1 MSLFSFSNKKNKEE
15 KAQLNAIDEHFAV
28 ISFSPEGIILD
39 VNQNFLDA
47 LGYTENEVLGKHHK
61 IFCDSKLVNSKEYSD
76 FWDDL
81 KKGTVQTSE
90 FKRIRKDGHSIFIQA
105 SYTPIKDNSG
115 KVYKVIKF
123 AQDVTAKKLEDL
135 YYRGQIQAIGKSQA
149 IIEFDMNGIILNA
162 NENFLN
168 AIGYTLEEI
177 KTKHHSIFCEES
189 YKNSNEYKDFWE
201 KLNNGEFES
210 GEFLRIGKN
219 NKKVYIQA
227 TYNPIMDIDNKPFK
241 VVKYATDITLRKNMM
256 FNIQDN
262 VQKLNKSLNHLSNTS
277 NSMSKDAEKSMN
289 GSQEVSVSIEQMNQA
304 VNDLTEKIESMLS
317 SITSI
322 ATAATNGEKIALGAR
337 EQSKSTSSAII
348 KLNQESSKIGETIN
362 LITQIAFQ
370 TNILSLNAAVEAA
383 TAGEAGRG
391 FAVVAAEVRNL
402 ATRSNEAAK
411 EITSAIESIQSLVK
425 NSLESINSVDSTIEE
440 ISSMS
445 SSISKSILEQK
456 TISNQL
462 ASTALQTSKGLN
474 EISSS
479 MINVS
484 QSAQNTRDEAMETKN
499 ASDELISVSTE
510 LISTLKAL
518 N

>member
-1 MSLFSFSNKKNKEE
+1 MSLFSFSNKNNKEE
-15 KAQLNAIDEHFAV
+15 KAQINAIDEHFAV
-28 ISFSPEGIILD
+28 ISFSPDGIILD
-39 VNQNFLDA
+39 ANQNFLNA
-47 LGYTENEVLGKHHK
+47 LAYSENEILGKHHK
-61 IFCDSKLVNSKEYSD
+61 MFCDSKLINSKEYSD
-76 FWDDL
+76 FWDNL
-81 KKGTVQTSE
+81 KKGNVQTSE
-90 FKRIRKDGHSIFIQA
+90 FKRIRKDGKSIFIQA
-105 SYTPIKDNSG
+105 SYTPIRDSSG

-135 YYRGQIQAIGKSQA
+135 YYKGQIEAIGKSQA
-149 IIEFDMNGIILNA
+149 IIEFDMNGTILNA
-162 NENFLN
+162 NDNFLN
-168 AIGYTLEEI
+168 TIGYSLDEI
-177 KTKHHSIFCEES
+177 KGKHHSMFCEES
-189 YKNSNEYKDFWE
+189 YKNSDEYKDFWK
-201 KLNNGEFES
+201 KLNDGKYDA
-210 GEFLRIGKN
+210 GQYLRIGKN
-219 NKKVYIQA
+219 NKQVWIRA
-227 TYNPIMDIDNKPFK
+227 TYNPILDIDDKPFK

-262 VQKLNKSLNHLSNTS
+262 VKKLNKSLNHLSNAS
-277 NSMSKDAEKSMN
+277 NSMSNDAETSMN

-304 VNDLTEKIESMLS
+304 VNDLSEKIESMLS

-322 ATAATNGEKIALGAR
+322 ADAATNGEKIALGAR

-425 NSLESINSVDSTIEE
+425 NSLESINNIDSTIEE

-445 SSISKSILEQK
+445 SNISKSIIDQK

-474 EISSS
+474 EITNS

-484 QSAQNTRDEAMETKN
+484 KSTQNTRNEAIETKD
-499 ASDELISVSTE
+499 ASDELITVSTE

>member
-1 MSLFSFSNKKNKEE
+1 MSLFSFSNNKEE

-28 ISFSPEGIILD
+28 ISFSPDGIILEA
-39 VNQNFLDA
+39 NQNFLNA

-76 FWDDL
+76 FWNEL

-90 FKRIRKDGHSIFIQA
+90 FKRIKKDGHSIFIQA

-115 KVYKVIKF
+115 KVYKIIKF
-123 AQDVTAKKLEDL
+123 AQDVTDKKLEDL
-135 YYRGQIQAIGKSQA
+135 YYKGQIQAIGKSQA

-162 NENFLN
+162 NENFLK
-168 AIGYTLEEI
+168 AIDYSLDEI
-177 KTKHHSIFCEES
+177 KGKHHSMFCEES

-201 KLNNGEFES
+201 KLNNAEFQS
-210 GEFLRIGKN
+210 GEFLRIGKDG
-219 NKKVYIQA
+219 KKVYIQA
-227 TYNPIMDIDNKPFK
+227 TYNPIIDIDNKPFK
-241 VVKYATDITLRKNMM
+241 VVKYATEITARKNTM
-256 FNIQDN
+256 FSIQKNIE
-262 VQKLNKSLNHLSNTS
+262 KLNKSLNHLSGAS
-277 NSMSKDAEKSMN
+277 NSMSIDAENSMK
-289 GSQEVSVSIEQMNQA
+289 GSQEVSVSIEQMDQA
-304 VNDLTEKIESMLS
+304 VNDLSEKIEIMLS

-322 ATAATNGEKIALGAR
+322 ANAAANGEKIALGAK
-337 EQSKSTSSAII
+337 EQSKSTSSDII

-411 EITSAIESIQSLVK
+411 EITSAIESIQTLVK
-425 NSLESINSVDSTIEE
+425 NSLKSINSVDSTIEE
-440 ISSMS
+440 ISLMS
-445 SSISKSILEQK
+445 SNISKSILEQK

-474 EISSS
+474 EISNS

-484 QSAQNTRDEAMETKN
+484 QSAQNTRDEAIETKN
-499 ASDELISVSTE
+499 ASEELITVSTE

>member
-1 MSLFSFSNKKNKEE
+1 MSLFSFSNNKEE

-28 ISFSPEGIILD
+28 ISFSPDGIILEA
-39 VNQNFLDA
+39 NQNFLNA

-61 IFCDSKLVNSKEYSD
+61 MFCDSKLVNSKEYSD
-76 FWDDL
+76 FWNEL

-90 FKRIRKDGHSIFIQA
+90 FKRIKKDGHSIFIQA

-115 KVYKVIKF
+115 KVYKIIKF

-135 YYRGQIQAIGKSQA
+135 YFKGQIQAIGKSQA

-162 NENFLN
+162 NENFLK
-168 AIGYTLEEI
+168 AIDYSLDEI
-177 KTKHHSIFCEES
+177 KGKHHSMFCEES

-201 KLNNGEFES
+201 KLNNAEFQS
-210 GEFLRIGKN
+210 GEFLRIGKDG
-219 NKKVYIQA
+219 KKVYIQA
-227 TYNPIMDIDNKPFK
+227 TYNPIIDIDNKPFK
-241 VVKYATDITLRKNMM
+241 VVKYATEITARKNTM
-256 FNIQDN
+256 FSIQKNIE
-262 VQKLNKSLNHLSNTS
+262 KLNKSLNHLSGAS
-277 NSMSKDAEKSMN
+277 NSMSIDAENSMK
-289 GSQEVSVSIEQMNQA
+289 GSQEVSVSIEQMDQA
-304 VNDLTEKIESMLS
+304 VNDLSEKIEIMLS

-322 ATAATNGEKIALGAR
+322 ANAAANGEKIALGAK
-337 EQSKSTSSAII
+337 EQSKSTSSDII

-411 EITSAIESIQSLVK
+411 EITSAIESIQTLVK
-425 NSLESINSVDSTIEE
+425 NSLKSINSVDSTIEE
-440 ISSMS
+440 ISLMS
-445 SSISKSILEQK
+445 SNISKSILEQK

-474 EISSS
+474 EISNS

-484 QSAQNTRDEAMETKN
+484 QSAQNTRDEAIETKN
-499 ASDELISVSTE
+499 ASEELITVSTE

>member
-1 MSLFSFSNKKNKEE
+1 MSLFSFSNNKEE

-28 ISFSPEGIILD
+28 ISFSLDGIILEA
-39 VNQNFLDA
+39 NQNFLNA

-76 FWDDL
+76 FWNEL

-90 FKRIRKDGHSIFIQA
+90 FKRIKKDGHSIFIQA

-115 KVYKVIKF
+115 KVYKIIKF

-135 YYRGQIQAIGKSQA
+135 YFKGQIQAIGKSQA

-162 NENFLN
+162 NENFLK
-168 AIGYTLEEI
+168 AIDYSLDEI
-177 KTKHHSIFCEES
+177 KGKHHSMFCEES

-201 KLNNGEFES
+201 KLNNAEFQS

-219 NKKVYIQA
+219 GKKVYIQA
-227 TYNPIMDIDNKPFK
+227 TYNPIIDIDNKPFK
-241 VVKYATDITLRKNMM
+241 VVKYATEITARKNTM
-256 FNIQDN
+256 FSIQKNIE
-262 VQKLNKSLNHLSNTS
+262 KLNKSLNHLSGAS
-277 NSMSKDAEKSMN
+277 NSMSIDAENSMK
-289 GSQEVSVSIEQMNQA
+289 GSQEVSVSIEQMDQA
-304 VNDLTEKIESMLS
+304 VNDLSEKIEIMLS

-322 ATAATNGEKIALGAR
+322 ANAAANGEKIALGAK
-337 EQSKSTSSAII
+337 EQSKSTSSDII

-411 EITSAIESIQSLVK
+411 EITSAIESIQTLVK
-425 NSLESINSVDSTIEE
+425 NSLKSINSVDSTIEE
-440 ISSMS
+440 ISLMS
-445 SSISKSILEQK
+445 SNISKSILEQK

-474 EISSS
+474 EISNS

-484 QSAQNTRDEAMETKN
+484 QSAQNTRDEAIETKN
-499 ASDELISVSTE
+499 ASEELITVSTE

>member
-1 MSLFSFSNKKNKEE
+1 MSLFSFSKNKEE
-15 KAQLNAIDEHFAV
+15 KAQLSAIDEHFAV
-28 ISFSPEGIILD
+28 ISFSPDGIILEA
-39 VNQNFLDA
+39 NQNFLNT

-76 FWDDL
+76 FWNEL

-90 FKRIRKDGHSIFIQA
+90 FKRIKKDGHSIFIQA

-115 KVYKVIKF
+115 KVYKIIKF

-135 YYRGQIQAIGKSQA
+135 YFKGQIQAIGKSQA

-162 NENFLN
+162 NENFLK
-168 AIGYTLEEI
+168 AIDYSLDEI
-177 KTKHHSIFCEES
+177 KGKHHSMFCEES

-201 KLNNGEFES
+201 KLNNAEFQS
-210 GEFLRIGKN
+210 GEFLRIGKDG
-219 NKKVYIQA
+219 KKVYIQA
-227 TYNPIMDIDNKPFK
+227 TYNPIIDIDNKPFK
-241 VVKYATDITLRKNMM
+241 VVKYATEITARKNTM
-256 FNIQDN
+256 FSIQKNIE
-262 VQKLNKSLNHLSNTS
+262 KLNKSLNHLSGAS
-277 NSMSKDAEKSMN
+277 NSMSIDAENSMK
-289 GSQEVSVSIEQMNQA
+289 GSQEVSVSIEQMDQA
-304 VNDLTEKIESMLS
+304 VNDLSEKIEIMLS

-322 ATAATNGEKIALGAR
+322 ANAAANGEKIALGAK
-337 EQSKSTSSAII
+337 EQSKSTSSDII

-411 EITSAIESIQSLVK
+411 EITSAIESIQTLVK
-425 NSLESINSVDSTIEE
+425 NSLKSINSVDSTIEE
-440 ISSMS
+440 ISLMS
-445 SSISKSILEQK
+445 SNISKSILEQK

-474 EISSS
+474 EISNS

-484 QSAQNTRDEAMETKN
+484 QSAQNTRDEAIETKN
-499 ASDELISVSTE
+499 ASEELITVSTE

>member
-1 MSLFSFSNKKNKEE
+1 MSLFSFSNNKEE

-28 ISFSPEGIILD
+28 ISFSPDGIILEA
-39 VNQNFLDA
+39 NQNFLNA

-76 FWDDL
+76 FWNEL

-90 FKRIRKDGHSIFIQA
+90 FKRIKKDGHSIFIQA

-115 KVYKVIKF
+115 KVYKIIKF

-135 YYRGQIQAIGKSQA
+135 YFKGQIQAIGKSQA

-162 NENFLN
+162 NENFLK
-168 AIGYTLEEI
+168 AIDYSLDEI
-177 KTKHHSIFCEES
+177 KGKHHSMFCEES

-201 KLNNGEFES
+201 KLNNAEFQS
-210 GEFLRIGKN
+210 GEFLRIGKDG
-219 NKKVYIQA
+219 KKVYIQA
-227 TYNPIMDIDNKPFK
+227 TYNPIIDIDNKPFK
-241 VVKYATDITLRKNMM
+241 VVKYATEITARKNTM
-256 FNIQDN
+256 FSIQKNIE
-262 VQKLNKSLNHLSNTS
+262 KLNKSLNHLSGAS
-277 NSMSKDAEKSMN
+277 NSMSIDAENSMK
-289 GSQEVSVSIEQMNQA
+289 GSQEVSVSIEQMDQA
-304 VNDLTEKIESMLS
+304 VNDLSEKIEIMLS

-322 ATAATNGEKIALGAR
+322 ANAAANGEKIALGAK
-337 EQSKSTSSAII
+337 EQSKSTSSDII

-411 EITSAIESIQSLVK
+411 EITSAIESIQTLVK
-425 NSLESINSVDSTIEE
+425 NSLKSINSVDSTIEE
-440 ISSMS
+440 ISLMS
-445 SSISKSILEQK
+445 SNISKSILEQK

-474 EISSS
+474 EISNS

-484 QSAQNTRDEAMETKN
+484 QSAQNTRDEAIETKN
-499 ASDELISVSTE
+499 ASEELITVSTE

>member
-1 MSLFSFSNKKNKEE
+1 MSLFSFSNNKEE

-28 ISFSPEGIILD
+28 ISFSPDGIILD
-39 VNQNFLDA
+39 ANHNFLNA
-47 LGYTENEVLGKHHK
+47 LGYSENEVLGKHHK
-61 IFCDSKLVNSKEYSD
+61 MFCDNKLVNSKEYSD
-76 FWDDL
+76 FWANL

-90 FKRIRKDGHSIFIQA
+90 FKRIRKDGKSIFIQA

-135 YYRGQIQAIGKSQA
+135 YYKGQIQAIGKSQA
-149 IIEFDMNGIILNA
+149 IIDFDMNGIILNA

-168 AIGYTLEEI
+168 TIGYSLDEI
-177 KTKHHSIFCEES
+177 KGKHHSMFCEES
-189 YKNSNEYKDFWE
+189 YKNSDEYKDFWK
-201 KLNNGEFES
+201 KLNDGKYDA
-210 GEFLRIGKN
+210 GQYLRIGKN
-219 NKKVYIQA
+219 NKQVWIRA
-227 TYNPIMDIDNKPFK
+227 TYNPILDIDNKPFK

-262 VQKLNKSLNHLSNTS
+262 VQKLNKSLNHLSNAS
-277 NSMSKDAEKSMN
+277 KSMSSDAETNMN
-289 GSQEVSVSIEQMNQA
+289 SSQEVNISIEQMNQA
-304 VNDLTEKIESMLS
+304 MSELSEKIEAMLS
-317 SITSI
+317 SITTI
-322 ATAATNGEKIALGAR
+322 ATTAANGERIALGAK
-337 EQSKSTSSAII
+337 EQSKSSSSAII

-445 SSISKSILEQK
+445 SSISKSIIEQK

-462 ASTALQTSKGLN
+462 ASTALETSQGLN
-474 EISSS
+474 EISNS
-479 MINVS
+479 MVNVS
-484 QSAQNTRDEAMETKN
+484 QSAQNTRNEAIETKN
-499 ASDELISVSTE
+499 ASDELIMVSAE
-510 LISTLKAL
+510 LINTLKAL

>member
-1 MSLFSFSNKKNKEE
+1 MSLFSFSKNKEE

-28 ISFSPEGIILD
+28 ISFSPDGIILEA
-39 VNQNFLDA
+39 NQNFLNA

-76 FWDDL
+76 FWNEL

-90 FKRIRKDGHSIFIQA
+90 FKRIKKDGHSIFIQA

-115 KVYKVIKF
+115 KVYKIIKF

-135 YYRGQIQAIGKSQA
+135 YFKGQIQAIGKSQA

-162 NENFLN
+162 NENFLK
-168 AIGYTLEEI
+168 AIDYSLDEI
-177 KTKHHSIFCEES
+177 KGKHHSMFCEES

-201 KLNNGEFES
+201 KLNNAEFQS
-210 GEFLRIGKN
+210 GEFLRIGKDG
-219 NKKVYIQA
+219 KKVYIQA
-227 TYNPIMDIDNKPFK
+227 TYNPIIDIDNKPFK
-241 VVKYATDITLRKNMM
+241 VVKYATEITARKNTM
-256 FNIQDN
+256 FSIQKNIE
-262 VQKLNKSLNHLSNTS
+262 KLNKSLNHLSGAS
-277 NSMSKDAEKSMN
+277 NSMSIDAENSMK
-289 GSQEVSVSIEQMNQA
+289 GSQEVSVSIEQMDQA
-304 VNDLTEKIESMLS
+304 VNDLSEKIEIMLS

-322 ATAATNGEKIALGAR
+322 ANAAANGEKIALGAK
-337 EQSKSTSSAII
+337 EQSKSTSSDII

-411 EITSAIESIQSLVK
+411 EITSAIESIQTLVK
-425 NSLESINSVDSTIEE
+425 NSLKSINSVDSTIEE
-440 ISSMS
+440 ISLMS
-445 SSISKSILEQK
+445 SNISKSILEQK

-474 EISSS
+474 EISNS

-484 QSAQNTRDEAMETKN
+484 QSAQNTRDEAIETKN
-499 ASDELISVSTE
+499 ASEELITVSTE

>member
-1 MSLFSFSNKKNKEE
+1 MSLFSFSNNKEE

-28 ISFSPEGIILD
+28 ISFSPDGIILEA
-39 VNQNFLDA
+39 NQNFLNA

-76 FWDDL
+76 FWNEL

-90 FKRIRKDGHSIFIQA
+90 FKRIKKDGHSIFIQA

-115 KVYKVIKF
+115 KVYKIIKF

-135 YYRGQIQAIGKSQA
+135 YFKGQIQAIGKSQA

-162 NENFLN
+162 NENFLK
-168 AIGYTLEEI
+168 AIDYSLDEI
-177 KTKHHSIFCEES
+177 KGKHHSIFCEES

-201 KLNNGEFES
+201 KLNNAEFQS
-210 GEFLRIGKN
+210 GEFLRIGKDG
-219 NKKVYIQA
+219 KKVYIQA
-227 TYNPIMDIDNKPFK
+227 TYNPIIDIDNKPFK
-241 VVKYATDITLRKNMM
+241 VVKYATEITARKNTM
-256 FNIQDN
+256 FSIQKNIE
-262 VQKLNKSLNHLSNTS
+262 KLNKSLNHLSGAS
-277 NSMSKDAEKSMN
+277 NSMSIDAENSMK
-289 GSQEVSVSIEQMNQA
+289 GSQEVSVSIEQMDQA
-304 VNDLTEKIESMLS
+304 VNELSEKIEVMLS

-322 ATAATNGEKIALGAR
+322 ADAAANGEKIALGAK
-337 EQSKSTSSAII
+337 EQSKSTSSDII

-411 EITSAIESIQSLVK
+411 EITSAIESIQTLVK
-425 NSLESINSVDSTIEE
+425 NSLKSINSVDSTIEE
-440 ISSMS
+440 ISLMS
-445 SSISKSILEQK
+445 SNISKSILEQK

-474 EISSS
+474 EISNS

-484 QSAQNTRDEAMETKN
+484 QSAQNTRDEAIETKN
-499 ASDELISVSTE
+499 ASEELITVSTE

>member
-1 MSLFSFSNKKNKEE
+1 MSLFSFSKNKEE

-28 ISFSPEGIILD
+28 ISFSPDGIILEA
-39 VNQNFLDA
+39 NQNFLNA

-76 FWDDL
+76 FWNEL

-90 FKRIRKDGHSIFIQA
+90 FKRIKKDGHSIFIQA

-115 KVYKVIKF
+115 KVYKIIKF

-135 YYRGQIQAIGKSQA
+135 YYKGQIQAIGKSQA

-162 NENFLN
+162 NENFLK
-168 AIGYTLEEI
+168 AIDYSLDEI
-177 KTKHHSIFCEES
+177 KGKHHSMFCEES

-201 KLNNGEFES
+201 KLNNAEFQS

-219 NKKVYIQA
+219 GKKVYIQA
-227 TYNPIMDIDNKPFK
+227 TYNPIIDIDNKPFK
-241 VVKYATDITLRKNMM
+241 VVKYATEITARKNTM
-256 FNIQDN
+256 FSIQKNIE
-262 VQKLNKSLNHLSNTS
+262 KLNKSLNHLSGAS
-277 NSMSKDAEKSMN
+277 NSMSIDAENSMK
-289 GSQEVSVSIEQMNQA
+289 GSQEVSVSIEQMDQA
-304 VNDLTEKIESMLS
+304 VNELSEKIEVMLS

-322 ATAATNGEKIALGAR
+322 ADAAANGEKIALDAKV
-337 EQSKSTSSAII
+337 QSKSTSSDII

-411 EITSAIESIQSLVK
+411 AITSAIESIHTLVK
-425 NSLESINSVDSTIEE
+425 NSLTSITSVHSTIEE

-474 EISSS
+474 EISNS

-484 QSAQNTRDEAMETKN
+484 QSAQNTRDEAIETKN

>member
-1 MSLFSFSNKKNKEE
+1 MSLFSFSNNKEE

-28 ISFSPEGIILD
+28 ISFSPDGIILEA
-39 VNQNFLDA
+39 NQNFLNA

-76 FWDDL
+76 FWNEL

-90 FKRIRKDGHSIFIQA
+90 FKRIKKDGHSIFIQA

-115 KVYKVIKF
+115 KVYKIIKF
-123 AQDVTAKKLEDL
+123 AQDVTDKKLEDL
-135 YYRGQIQAIGKSQA
+135 YYKGQIQAIGKSQA

-162 NENFLN
+162 NENFLK
-168 AIGYTLEEI
+168 AIDYSLDEI
-177 KTKHHSIFCEES
+177 KGKHHSMFCEES

-201 KLNNGEFES
+201 KLNNAEFQS

-219 NKKVYIQA
+219 GKKVYIQA
-227 TYNPIMDIDNKPFK
+227 TYNPIIDIDNKPFK
-241 VVKYATDITLRKNMM
+241 VVKYATEITTRKNTM
-256 FNIQDN
+256 FSIQKNIE
-262 VQKLNKSLNHLSNTS
+262 KLNKSLNHLSGAS
-277 NSMSKDAEKSMN
+277 NSMSIDAENSMK
-289 GSQEVSVSIEQMNQA
+289 GSQEVSVSIEQMDQA
-304 VNDLTEKIESMLS
+304 VNELSEKIEVMLS

-322 ATAATNGEKIALGAR
+322 ADAAANGEKIALGAK
-337 EQSKSTSSAII
+337 EQSKSTSSDII

-411 EITSAIESIQSLVK
+411 EITSAIESIQTLVK
-425 NSLESINSVDSTIEE
+425 NSLKSINSVDSTIEE
-440 ISSMS
+440 ISLMS
-445 SSISKSILEQK
+445 SNISKSILEQK

-474 EISSS
+474 EISNS

-484 QSAQNTRDEAMETKN
+484 QSAQNTRDEAIETKN
-499 ASDELISVSTE
+499 ASEELITVSTE

>member
-1 MSLFSFSNKKNKEE
+1 MSLFSFSNNKEE

-28 ISFSPEGIILD
+28 ISFSPDGIILEA
-39 VNQNFLDA
+39 NQNFLNA

-76 FWDDL
+76 FWNEL

-90 FKRIRKDGHSIFIQA
+90 FKRIKKDGHSIFIQA

-115 KVYKVIKF
+115 KVYKIIKF
-123 AQDVTAKKLEDL
+123 AQDVTDKKLEDL
-135 YYRGQIQAIGKSQA
+135 YYKGQIQAIGKSQA

-162 NENFLN
+162 NENFLK
-168 AIGYTLEEI
+168 AIDYSLDEI
-177 KTKHHSIFCEES
+177 KGKHHSMFCEES

-201 KLNNGEFES
+201 KLNNAEFQS

-219 NKKVYIQA
+219 GKKVYIQA
-227 TYNPIMDIDNKPFK
+227 TYNPIIDIDNKPFK
-241 VVKYATDITLRKNMM
+241 VVKYATEITAKKNTM
-256 FNIQDN
+256 FSIQKNIE
-262 VQKLNKSLNHLSNTS
+262 KLNKSLNHLSGAS
-277 NSMSKDAEKSMN
+277 NSMSIDAENSMK
-289 GSQEVSVSIEQMNQA
+289 GSQEVSVSIEQMDQA
-304 VNDLTEKIESMLS
+304 VNELSEKIEVMLS

-322 ATAATNGEKIALGAR
+322 ADAAANGEKIALDAKV
-337 EQSKSTSSAII
+337 QSKSTSSDII

-411 EITSAIESIQSLVK
+411 EITSAIESIQTLVK
-425 NSLESINSVDSTIEE
+425 NSLKSINSVDSTIEE
-440 ISSMS
+440 ISLMS
-445 SSISKSILEQK
+445 SNISKSILEQK

-474 EISSS
+474 EISNS

-484 QSAQNTRDEAMETKN
+484 QSAQNTRDEAIETKN
-499 ASDELISVSTE
+499 ASEELITVSTE

>member
-1 MSLFSFSNKKNKEE
+1 MSLFSFSNNKEE
-15 KAQLNAIDEHFAV
+15 KAQLNAINEHFAV
-28 ISFSPEGIILD
+28 ISFSPDGIILD
-39 VNQNFLDA
+39 ANQNFLNA

-61 IFCDSKLVNSKEYSD
+61 MFCDTKLVNSKEYTD
-76 FWDDL
+76 FWDKL
-81 KKGTVQTSE
+81 KKGIVQTSE
-90 FKRIRKDGHSIFIQA
+90 FKRIRKNGQSIFIQA

-135 YYRGQIQAIGKSQA
+135 YYKGQIQAIGKSQA

-162 NENFLN
+162 NENFLK
-168 AIGYTLEEI
+168 AIGYSFDEI
-177 KTKHHSIFCEES
+177 KGKHHSVFCEES
-189 YKNSNEYKDFWE
+189 YKNSNEYKDFWK
-201 KLNNGEFES
+201 KLNDTEFQS

-219 NKKVYIQA
+219 GKKVYIQA

-241 VVKYATDITLRKNMM
+241 VVKYATEITARKNTM
-256 FNIQDN
+256 FSIQKNIE
-262 VQKLNKSLNHLSNTS
+262 KLNKSLNHLSNAS
-277 NSMSKDAEKSMN
+277 SSMSKNAEVSMN
-289 GSQEVSVSIEQMNQA
+289 GSQEISVSIEQMNQA
-304 VNDLTEKIESMLS
+304 VNDLSEKIENMLS

-322 ATAATNGEKIALGAR
+322 ASSAANGEKIALGAK
-337 EQSKSTSSAII
+337 EQSKSTSSDII

-411 EITSAIESIQSLVK
+411 EITSAIESIQTLVK
-425 NSLESINSVDSTIEE
+425 NSLKSINSVDSTIEE

-445 SSISKSILEQK
+445 SNISKSILEQK

-474 EISSS
+474 EISNS

-484 QSAQNTRDEAMETKN
+484 QSAQSTRAEAIETKD
-499 ASDELISVSTE
+499 ASEELITISTE

>member
-1 MSLFSFSNKKNKEE
+1 MSLFSFSKNKEE

-28 ISFSPEGIILD
+28 ISFSPDGIILEA
-39 VNQNFLDA
+39 NQNFLNT

-61 IFCDSKLVNSKEYSD
+61 IFCDAKLVNSKEYSD
-76 FWDDL
+76 FWHEL
-81 KKGTVQTSE
+81 KKGTAQTSE
-90 FKRIRKDGHSIFIQA
+90 FKRIKKDGHSIFIQA

-115 KVYKVIKF
+115 KVYKIIKF

-135 YYRGQIQAIGKSQA
+135 YFKGQIQAIGKSQA

-162 NENFLN
+162 NENFLK
-168 AIGYTLEEI
+168 AIDYSLDEI
-177 KTKHHSIFCEES
+177 KGKHHSMFCEES

-201 KLNNGEFES
+201 KLNNAEFQS

-219 NKKVYIQA
+219 GKKVYIQA
-227 TYNPIMDIDNKPFK
+227 TYNPIIDIDNKPFK
-241 VVKYATDITLRKNMM
+241 VVKYATEITARKNTM
-256 FNIQDN
+256 FSIQKNIE
-262 VQKLNKSLNHLSNTS
+262 KLNKSLNHLSGAS
-277 NSMSKDAEKSMN
+277 NSMSIDAENSMK
-289 GSQEVSVSIEQMNQA
+289 GSQEVSVSIEQMDQA
-304 VNDLTEKIESMLS
+304 VNDLSEKIEIMLS

-322 ATAATNGEKIALGAR
+322 ANAAANGEKIALGAK
-337 EQSKSTSSAII
+337 EQSKSTSSDII

-411 EITSAIESIQSLVK
+411 EITSAIESIQTLVK
-425 NSLESINSVDSTIEE
+425 NSLKSINSVDSTIEE
-440 ISSMS
+440 ISLMS
-445 SSISKSILEQK
+445 SNISKSILEQK

-474 EISSS
+474 EISNS

-484 QSAQNTRDEAMETKN
+484 QSAQNTRDEAIETKN
-499 ASDELISVSTE
+499 ASEELITVSTE

>member
-1 MSLFSFSNKKNKEE
+1 MSLFSFSNNKEE

-28 ISFSPEGIILD
+28 ISFSPDGIILEA
-39 VNQNFLDA
+39 NQNFLNA

-76 FWDDL
+76 FWHEL
-81 KKGTVQTSE
+81 KKGTAQTSE
-90 FKRIRKDGHSIFIQA
+90 FKRIKKDGHSIFIQA

-115 KVYKVIKF
+115 KVYKIIKF

-135 YYRGQIQAIGKSQA
+135 YFKGQIQAIGKSQA

-162 NENFLN
+162 NENFLK
-168 AIGYTLEEI
+168 AIDYSLDEI
-177 KTKHHSIFCEES
+177 KGKHHSMFCEES

-201 KLNNGEFES
+201 KLNNAEFQS
-210 GEFLRIGKN
+210 GEFLRIGKDG
-219 NKKVYIQA
+219 KKVYIQA
-227 TYNPIMDIDNKPFK
+227 TYNPIIDIDNKPFK
-241 VVKYATDITLRKNMM
+241 VVKYATEITARKNTM
-256 FNIQDN
+256 FSIQKNIE
-262 VQKLNKSLNHLSNTS
+262 KLNKSLNHLSGAS
-277 NSMSKDAEKSMN
+277 NSMSIDAENSMK
-289 GSQEVSVSIEQMNQA
+289 GSQEVSVSIEQMDQA
-304 VNDLTEKIESMLS
+304 VNDLSEKIEIMLS

-322 ATAATNGEKIALGAR
+322 ANAAANGEKIALGAK
-337 EQSKSTSSAII
+337 EQSKSTSSDII

-411 EITSAIESIQSLVK
+411 EITSAIESIQTLVK
-425 NSLESINSVDSTIEE
+425 NSLKSINSVDSTIEE
-440 ISSMS
+440 ISLMS
-445 SSISKSILEQK
+445 SNISKSILEQK

-474 EISSS
+474 EISNS

-484 QSAQNTRDEAMETKN
+484 QSAQNTRDEAIETKN
-499 ASDELISVSTE
+499 ASEELITVSTE

>member
-1 MSLFSFSNKKNKEE
+1 MSLFSFSNNKKE
-15 KAQLNAIDEHFAV
+15 KSQLNAIDEHFAV
-28 ISFSPEGIILD
+28 ISFSPDGIILD
-39 VNQNFLDA
+39 ANQNFLDA

-61 IFCDSKLVNSKEYSD
+61 MFCDSKLVNSKEYSD
-76 FWDDL
+76 FWDKL
-81 KKGTVQTSE
+81 KKGNVQTSE
-90 FKRIRKDGHSIFIQA
+90 FKRIKKDGHSIFIQA
-105 SYTPIKDNSG
+105 SYTPIKDNTG

-135 YYRGQIQAIGKSQA
+135 YYKGQIEAIGKSQA

-162 NENFLN
+162 NENFLK
-168 AIGYTLEEI
+168 AIDYSIDEI
-177 KTKHHSIFCEES
+177 KGKHHSMFCEES
-189 YKNSNEYKDFWE
+189 YKNSNEYKDFWK
-201 KLNNGEFES
+201 KLNNTEFQS

-219 NKKVYIQA
+219 GKKVYIQA

-241 VVKYATDITLRKNMM
+241 VVKYATEITARKNTM
-256 FNIQDN
+256 FSIQKNIE
-262 VQKLNKSLNHLSNTS
+262 KLNKSLNHLSNSS
-277 NSMSKDAEKSMN
+277 NSMSKNSEISMN
-289 GSQEVSVSIEQMNQA
+289 GSQEVSVSIEQMDQA
-304 VNDLTEKIESMLS
+304 VNHLSEKIEAMLS

-322 ATAATNGEKIALGAR
+322 ANAAANGEKIALGAK
-337 EQSKSTSSAII
+337 EQSKNTSSDII

-411 EITSAIESIQSLVK
+411 EITSAIESIQTLVK
-425 NSLESINSVDSTIEE
+425 NSLKSINSVDSTIEE

-445 SSISKSILEQK
+445 SNISKSILEQK

-474 EISSS
+474 EISNS

-484 QSAQNTRDEAMETKN
+484 QSAQSTRDEAIETKD
-499 ASDELISVSTE
+499 ASEELIKVSTE
-510 LISTLKAL
+510 LISTIKAL

>member
-1 MSLFSFSNKKNKEE
+1 MSLFSFSNNKEE

-28 ISFSPEGIILD
+28 ISFSPDGIILD
-39 VNQNFLDA
+39 VNQNFLNA
-47 LGYTENEVLGKHHK
+47 LAYTENEVLGKHHK
-61 IFCDSKLVNSKEYSD
+61 IFCDNKLVNSKEYSD
-76 FWDDL
+76 FWNEL

-115 KVYKVIKF
+115 KVYKIIKF

-135 YYRGQIQAIGKSQA
+135 YYKGQIQAISKSQA

-162 NENFLN
+162 NENFLK
-168 AIGYTLEEI
+168 AIDYSLDEI
-177 KTKHHSIFCEES
+177 KGKHHSMFCEES
-189 YKNSNEYKDFWE
+189 YKNSNEYKDFWG
-201 KLNNGEFES
+201 KLNNAEFQS

-219 NKKVYIQA
+219 GKKVYIQA
-227 TYNPIMDIDNKPFK
+227 TYNPIIDIDNKPFK
-241 VVKYATDITLRKNMM
+241 VVKYATEITARKNTM
-256 FNIQDN
+256 FSIQKNIE
-262 VQKLNKSLNHLSNTS
+262 KLNKSLNHLSNAS
-277 NSMSKDAEKSMN
+277 SSMSIDAENSMK
-289 GSQEVSVSIEQMNQA
+289 GSQEVSVSIEQMDQA
-304 VNDLTEKIESMLS
+304 VNDLSEKIEIMLS

-322 ATAATNGEKIALGAR
+322 ADAAANGEKIALGAK
-337 EQSKSTSSAII
+337 EQSKSTSSDII

-411 EITSAIESIQSLVK
+411 EITSAIESIQTLVK
-425 NSLESINSVDSTIEE
+425 NSLKSINSVDSTIEE

-445 SSISKSILEQK
+445 SNISKSILEQK

-474 EISSS
+474 EISNS

-484 QSAQNTRDEAMETKN
+484 QSAQNTRDEAIETKN
-499 ASDELISVSTE
+499 ASEELITVSTE

>member
-1 MSLFSFSNKKNKEE
+1 MSLFSFSKNKEE

-28 ISFSPEGIILD
+28 ISFSPDGIILEA
-39 VNQNFLDA
+39 NQNFLNA

-76 FWDDL
+76 FWNEL

-90 FKRIRKDGHSIFIQA
+90 FKRIKKDGHSIFIQA

-115 KVYKVIKF
+115 KVYKIIKF

-135 YYRGQIQAIGKSQA
+135 YYKGQIQAIGKSQA

-162 NENFLN
+162 NENFLK
-168 AIGYTLEEI
+168 AIDYSLDEI
-177 KTKHHSIFCEES
+177 KGKHHSMFCEES

-201 KLNNGEFES
+201 KLNNAEFQS

-219 NKKVYIQA
+219 GKKVYIQA
-227 TYNPIMDIDNKPFK
+227 TYNPIIDIDNKPFK
-241 VVKYATDITLRKNMM
+241 VVKYATEITARKNTM
-256 FNIQDN
+256 FSIQKNIE
-262 VQKLNKSLNHLSNTS
+262 KLNKSLNHLSGAS
-277 NSMSKDAEKSMN
+277 NSMSIDAENSMK
-289 GSQEVSVSIEQMNQA
+289 GSQEVSVSIEQMDQA
-304 VNDLTEKIESMLS
+304 VNDLSEKIEIMLS

-322 ATAATNGEKIALGAR
+322 ANAAANGEKIALGAK
-337 EQSKSTSSAII
+337 EQSKSTSSDII

-411 EITSAIESIQSLVK
+411 EITSAIESIQTLVK
-425 NSLESINSVDSTIEE
+425 NSLKSINSVDSTIEE
-440 ISSMS
+440 ISLMS
-445 SSISKSILEQK
+445 SNISKSILEQK

-474 EISSS
+474 EISNS

-484 QSAQNTRDEAMETKN
+484 QSAQNTRDEAIETKN
-499 ASDELISVSTE
+499 ASEELITVSTE

>member
-1 MSLFSFSNKKNKEE
+1 MSLFSFSNNKEE

-28 ISFSPEGIILD
+28 ISFSPEGIILEA
-39 VNQNFLDA
+39 NQNFLNA

-76 FWDDL
+76 FWNEL

-90 FKRIRKDGHSIFIQA
+90 FKRIKKDGHSIFIQA

-115 KVYKVIKF
+115 KVYKIIKF

-135 YYRGQIQAIGKSQA
+135 YFKGQIQAIGKSQA

-162 NENFLN
+162 NENFLK
-168 AIGYTLEEI
+168 AIDYSLDEI
-177 KTKHHSIFCEES
+177 KGKHHSMFCEES

-201 KLNNGEFES
+201 KLNNAEFQS
-210 GEFLRIGKN
+210 GEFLRIGKDG
-219 NKKVYIQA
+219 KKVYIQA
-227 TYNPIMDIDNKPFK
+227 TYNPIIDIDNKPFK
-241 VVKYATDITLRKNMM
+241 VVKYATEITARKNTM
-256 FNIQDN
+256 FSIQKNIE
-262 VQKLNKSLNHLSNTS
+262 KLNKSLNHLSGAS
-277 NSMSKDAEKSMN
+277 NSMSIDAENSMK
-289 GSQEVSVSIEQMNQA
+289 GSQEVSVSIEQMDQA
-304 VNDLTEKIESMLS
+304 VNDLSEKIEIMLS

-322 ATAATNGEKIALGAR
+322 ANAAANGEKIALGAK
-337 EQSKSTSSAII
+337 EQSKSTSSDII

-411 EITSAIESIQSLVK
+411 EITSAIESIQTLVK
-425 NSLESINSVDSTIEE
+425 NSLKSINSVDSTIEE
-440 ISSMS
+440 ISLMS
-445 SSISKSILEQK
+445 SNISKSILEQK

-474 EISSS
+474 EISNS

-484 QSAQNTRDEAMETKN
+484 QSAQNTRDEAIETKN
-499 ASDELISVSTE
+499 ASEELITVSTE